1 MHITLRANEKIF
13 INGAVL
19 KVDRKTSIEL
29 MNDAVFLLEAHVIHE
44 RGATTPLRQLYYIV
58 QLMLMEPGERAE
70 NKSMFQQQIAAM
82 QAVYTEPAI
91 LDGLVKIGAMVVKT
105 RHFEALKVIRSLLP
119 VEDRLTG
126 RDVES
131 SSRLGTS
138 GGGQSSRLRSVAVPL
153 AQAC

>member
-44 RGATTPLRQLYYIV
+44 RDATTPLRQLYYIV

-70 NKSMFQQQIAAM
+70 NKTMFQQQIAAM

-91 LDGLVKIGAMVVKT
+91 LDGLVKIGALVLKT

-131 SSRLGTS
+131 SSRLGPS
-138 GGGQSSRLRSVAVPL
+138 VQGQSSRLRSVAVPL

>member
-29 MNDAVFLLEAHVIHE
+29 MNDAVFLLEAHVILE
-44 RGATTPLRQLYYIV
+44 RDATTPLRQLYYIV

-70 NKSMFQQQIAAM
+70 NKAMFHQQMAAM
-82 QAVYTEPAI
+82 QAVYDDPGI
-91 LDGLVKIGAMVVKT
+91 LDGLVKVGAMVSKS

-119 VEDRLTG
+119 AEDRLTG
-126 RDVES
+126 RSTETT
-131 SSRLGTS
+131 SRLGVS
-138 GGGQSSRLRSVAVPL
+138 AKGPGSPLRSTAVPV

>member
-13 INGAVL
+13 INGAVI

-44 RGATTPLRQLYYIV
+44 RDATTPLRQLYYII

-70 NKSMFQQQIAAM
+70 NKAMFQQQVAAM

-91 LDGLVKIGAMVVKT
+91 LDGLVKVLAMVSKA
-105 RHFEALKVIRSLLP
+105 RHFEALKVIRSLFP

-126 RDVES
+126 RDLGS
-131 SSRLGTS
+131 SPRLGAS
-138 GGGQSSRLRSVAVPL
+138 AQRHGAPVRSAAVPL
-153 AQAC
+153 AQAS

>member
-44 RGATTPLRQLYYIV
+44 RDATTPLRQLYYII

-70 NKSMFQQQIAAM
+70 NKAMFHQQIAAM

-91 LDGLVKIGAMVVKT
+91 LDGLVKVVAMVLKA

-126 RDVES
+126 RDVAKP
-131 SSRLGTS
+131 SRVAVQEQG
-138 GGGQSSRLRSVAVPL
+138 SRLRSATVPL

>member
-29 MNDAVFLLEAHVIHE
+29 MNDAVFLLEAHVILE
-44 RGATTPLRQLYYIV
+44 RDATTPLRQLYYIV

-70 NKSMFQQQIAAM
+70 NKAMFHQQMAAM
-82 QAVYTEPAI
+82 QAVYDETSI
-91 LDGLVKIGAMVVKT
+91 LDGLVKVNAMVSKS

-119 VEDRLTG
+119 AEDRLTG
-126 RDVES
+126 RSTETTS
-131 SSRLGTS
+131 KLGVPAKVQ
-138 GGGQSSRLRSVAVPL
+138 GSRLRSDALPV

>member
-44 RGATTPLRQLYYIV
+44 RDATTPLRQLYYIV

-70 NKSMFQQQIAAM
+70 NKAMFQQQIAAM

>member
-44 RGATTPLRQLYYIV
+44 RDATTPLRQLYYII

-70 NKSMFQQQIAAM
+70 NKAMFHQQIAAM
-82 QAVYTEPAI
+82 QAVYDEPTI
-91 LDGLVKIGAMVVKT
+91 LEGLVKVNAMVFKA
-105 RHFEALKVIRSLLP
+105 RHFEALKMIRSLLP
-119 VEDRLTG
+119 AEDRLTG
-126 RDVES
+126 RTSET
-131 SSRLGTS
+131 SSRF
-138 GGGQSSRLRSVAVPL
+138 GGSAKAQNSSPRPAAVPL

>member
-44 RGATTPLRQLYYIV
+44 RDATTPLRQLYYII

-70 NKSMFQQQIAAM
+70 NKAMFQQQVAAM
-82 QAVYTEPAI
+82 QTVYTEPAI
-91 LDGLVKIGAMVVKT
+91 LDGLVKVVAMVLKS

-126 RDVES
+126 RDVECS
-131 SSRLGTS
+131 PRLGAPAQGPGT
-138 GGGQSSRLRSVAVPL
+138 RLRSAAVPL